1 LGVNEEFI
9 AEVLRLN
16 ARFIDEVVEAYNV
29 CPFSRTARARGE
41 VVRSVLLQK
50 DRAVEPSLAELDRL
64 TEGRPEVAVAIV
76 IYPLIGLGSGDFD
89 RFVQDVRAADQLRAT
104 HAGGQPAFAA
114 ASFHP
119 EYRLMPRSPATMVP
133 FFRRSPDP
141 AIQFVRL
148 STLDQVRGERGT
160 IHFDYTAG
168 GLEALMRHL
177 EKVQVSVT
185 ERIAEQ
191 NYALVR
197 EHGPA
202 VLEAIY
208 DDIQRDRRESYA
220 RFGVR

>member
-1 LGVNEEFI
+1 MNEEFI

-16 ARFIDEVVEAYNV
+16 ERFIQEIVEAYNV

-50 DRAVEPSLAELDRL
+50 DRSVEPSLAELDRL
-64 TEGRPEVAVAIV
+64 TEGHPEVAVAIV
-76 IYPLIGLGSGDFD
+76 IYPFIHLGPEDFD
-89 RFVQDVRAADQLRAT
+89 RFVQDVRAADQVR
-104 HAGGQPAFAA
+104 HGGQPAFAA

-119 EYRLMPRSPATMVP
+119 EYRCVMRSPATLVP

-148 STLDQVRGERGT
+148 STLDEVRGERGT
-160 IHFDYTAG
+160 VHFDYTAG
-168 GLEALMRHL
+168 GLEALMKHL
-177 EKVQVSVT
+177 EKAQVSVT
-185 ERIAEQ
+185 ERITEQ
-191 NYALVR
+191 NYQLVQTQ
-197 EHGPA
+197 GPA
-202 VLEAIY
+202 VLEATY

>member
-1 LGVNEEFI
+1 MNEEFI

-16 ARFIDEVVEAYNV
+16 ERFINEIVEAYNV

-50 DRAVEPSLAELDRL
+50 DRSIEPSLAELDRL
-64 TEGRPEVAVAIV
+64 TEGHPEVAVAIV
-76 IYPLIGLGSGDFD
+76 IYPLIGLGAEDFD
-89 RFVQDVRAADQLRAT
+89 RFVQEVRAADQMR
-104 HAGGQPAFAA
+104 HGGQPAFAA

-119 EYRLMPRSPATMVP
+119 GYRCVTRSPATLVP

-160 IHFDYTAG
+160 IHFDYSAG
-168 GLEALMRHL
+168 GLEALMKHL
-177 EKVQVSVT
+177 EKAQVSVT

-191 NYALVR
+191 NYQLV
-197 EHGPA
+197 HTQGPA
-202 VLEAIY
+202 LLEVVY

>member
-1 LGVNEEFI
+1 MSEEFI

-16 ARFIDEVVEAYNV
+16 ERFINEIVEAYNV

-50 DRAVEPSLAELDRL
+50 DRSIEPSLAELDRL
-64 TEGRPEVAVAIV
+64 TQGHPEVAVAIV
-76 IYPLIGLGSGDFD
+76 IYPFIGLGAEDFD
-89 RFVQDVRAADQLRAT
+89 RFVQDVRAADQLRY
-104 HAGGQPAFAA
+104 GGQPAFAA

-119 EYRLMPRSPATMVP
+119 EYRCVTRSPATLVP

-160 IHFDYTAG
+160 IHFDYSAG
-168 GLEALMRHL
+168 GLEALMKHL
-177 EKVQVSVT
+177 EKAQVSVT

-191 NYALVR
+191 NYQLV
-197 EHGPA
+197 HTQGPA
-202 VLEAIY
+202 LLEAVY